1 MLLQDMFHGT
11 ERVVSVSPEQP
22 LRHVGQLMQDDNVGA
37 VVVTED
43 DRPVGII
50 TDRDIALA
58 LLSGD
63 ASRDTPVKKVMQKQV
78 RTVWADHGIFDAC
91 QAFAGYKVRRL
102 PVIDRS
108 EKLVGIIS
116 ADDVVAM
123 LARELFNISQALEP
137 ALHVKM

>member
-1 MLLQDMFHGT
+1 MLLQDMFHGS
-11 ERVVSVSPEQP
+11 EQVVTVAPDQP
-22 LRHVGQLMQDDNVGA
+22 LRHVGQLMQDRKVGA

-43 DRPVGII
+43 DRLVGIV

-58 LLSGD
+58 LLLGD

-78 RTVWADHGIFDAC
+78 RTVWAEQGVFEAC
-91 QAFAGYKVRRL
+91 QAFAGYQVRRL

-123 LARELFNISQALEP
+123 LARELFNISKALEP